1 MVAGL
6 AKGSSATRAAIVC
19 AALAAF
25 TALAGCGSSADPN
38 SASDRA
44 GASDCPTVVLGA
56 LGQIA
61 RRIYHEGVFSE
72 RTASAL
78 SLIGRSSALRT
89 AVERGD
95 PATARAAVR
104 ALLATGHMTD
114 VKVIRGGQVLADLGS
129 RYALTPLHGE
139 IRNGAGA
146 PIASFLT
153 TVWADSGV
161 IAETSGLA
169 EAKIA
174 LRQNGRSIA
183 GSFALPPG
191 ELPAQGAL
199 AVNGV
204 AYRYTSY
211 PAAVYPTGA
220 LRVYL
225 LRPTSTVASLCGPT
239 TQDTIVNT
247 VSRVATLIYQ
257 AEAGHRTLR
266 QIKRVQHDRAL
277 LLAVASR
284 DREAARVAIDALLN
298 QHIVRLRVNAGGRL
312 LRDVGGPYVLAP
324 VRAPLRLNGRQ
335 IGSFVLSIQDD
346 LGYLKLAQRLAGA
359 QVVIQRGSRPV
370 MSSLRPAPANPP
382 ASGPLRYGGHSYRA
396 FTLQAQAFPSG
407 PLEITLL
414 IPLPYS

>member
-1 MVAGL
+1 MLAGL
-6 AKGSSATRAAIVC
+6 VKGSSAARAAILC
-19 AALAAF
+19 AVLAACA
-25 TALAGCGSSADPN
+25 ALAGCGSSVDPD
-38 SASDRA
+38 SANDRA
-44 GASDCPTVVLGA
+44 GASACPTVVLGV
-56 LGQIA
+56 LGPIA

-89 AVERGD
+89 AVERDD
-95 PATARAAVR
+95 PAAARAAVR

-114 VKVIRGGQVLADLGS
+114 VTVIRGGRVLADLGS
-129 RYALTPLHGE
+129 SHALAPLHGE
-139 IRNGAGA
+139 IRNRAGA

-153 TVWADSGV
+153 TVWGDSGV

-211 PAAVYPTGA
+211 PAAVYPTGR
-220 LRVYL
+220 LRVYV
-225 LRPTSTVASLCGPT
+225 LRPMSTIARLCGQT
-239 TQDTIVNT
+239 AQDTIVNT
-247 VSRVATLIYQ
+247 VSQVATTIYQ

-266 QIKRVQHDRAL
+266 QIARVQRDRAL

-284 DREAARVAIDALLN
+284 NREAARVAIDALLN
-298 QHIVRLRVNAGGRL
+298 QHIVRLRVNAGARL
-312 LRDVGGPYVLAP
+312 LSDVGGPYVLAP
-324 VRAPLRLNGRQ
+324 VRAPLRLNGRR

-346 LGYLKLAQRLAGA
+346 LGYLKLARRLAGA
-359 QVVIQRGSRPV
+359 QVVMKRGSRLV
-370 MSSLRPAPANPP
+370 MSSLRPAPPNPP
-382 ASGPLRYGGHSYRA
+382 ASGPFRYAGHSYRA
-396 FTLQAQAFPSG
+396 FTLHAQAFPSG

-414 IPLPYS
+414 IPLPYT